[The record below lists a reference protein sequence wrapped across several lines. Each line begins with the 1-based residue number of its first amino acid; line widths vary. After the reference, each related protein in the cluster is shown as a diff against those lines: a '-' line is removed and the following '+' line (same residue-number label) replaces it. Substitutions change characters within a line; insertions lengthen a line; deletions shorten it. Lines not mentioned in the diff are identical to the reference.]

1 MSKIVD
7 QPPFLDATSLV
18 QFGPFK
24 GRFVFLDNEYV
35 DGGAFQLYANA
46 ADVVVAHH
54 RFERMEGLLSWGRA
68 TGGAIYCPNI
78 RVQFVDNHVVEGN
91 HVWNYNGSYP
101 YPHPKTV
108 EPYSIGILGSD
119 QDDAHS
125 VYQGPLNHL
134 VIIKRN
140 RIDNNGGIVVRGHTT
155 NVVVE
160 ENQILNSSVSVHV
173 NGTHT
178 SHVYVNHR

>member
-1 MSKIVD
+1 MRIQARLAEPLPAA
-7 QPPFLDATSLV
+7 QPEPVAARQTSAPL
-18 QFGPFK
+18 QA
-24 GRFVFLDNEYV
+24 
-35 DGGAFQLYANA
+35 GGWRCGVIIENRA

-108 EPYSIGILGSD
+108 EPYSIGILASD

-173 NGTHT
+173 NGSHN